1 MAAMMKLKVLLATGL
16 TLMAANGLARDHP
29 ATSQPFAETFSE
41 LAPGVW
47 LGAREDVNQIPVM
60 GNTVFVIGDEGVIVF
75 DGGGA
80 PLMSEQVLA
89 KIRELTDR
97 PVTHVIT
104 SHWHIDH
111 SRGIGVFVDA
121 FPGVQIIA
129 HPFTREF
136 IIADLE
142 NRRTR
147 TPTIIPA
154 FRKSTEEMFASNTDP
169 EGQPLSAQDRGWY
182 AQALEHADLIDHE
195 YQRAVTPLPN
205 VTFDD
210 TLVIYSGSREIQLH
224 HYGRGN
230 TGGDVFLWLPRER
243 ILATGDL
250 VVSPIPY
257 GIGSYPREWAEVLRK
272 MNRLPYQTLVPGH
285 GAVQHE
291 TRYVENLIEVLDYV
305 ADTVAV
311 QVSAGISQEALLGG
325 MDFSQFEAR
334 FAGSD
339 AFLLARFKD
348 YFEQPIVEAAF
359 LLQSGEQPESK
370 PLPFN
375 PDK

>member
-1 MAAMMKLKVLLATGL
+1 MVMSKILLMTA
-16 TLMAANGLARDHP
+16 LALITILAIAQDRP
-29 ATSQPFAETFSE
+29 ASPDPFAQTFTE

-47 LGAREDVNQIPVM
+47 LGARADVNQIPVM
-60 GNTVFVIGDEGVIVF
+60 GNTVFVIGDDGVIVF

-80 PLMSEQVLA
+80 PLMSERVLA
-89 KIRELTDR
+89 KIRDLTDK

-121 FPGVQIIA
+121 FPKVQIIA

-147 TPTIIPA
+147 TPTIIPG
-154 FRKSTEEMFASNTDP
+154 FRKSAEEMFASNTDP
-169 EGQPLSAQDRGWY
+169 EGHPLSAQDREWY
-182 AQALEHADLIDHE
+182 AEALEHAGLIDHE

-205 VTFDD
+205 LTFDN

-230 TGGDVFLWLPRER
+230 TGGDVFLWLPQER

-257 GIGSYPREWAEVLRK
+257 GIGSYPREWAAVLRK
-272 MNRLPYQTLVPGH
+272 INDLPYETLVPGH
-285 GAVQHE
+285 GAVQHD
-291 TRYVENLIEVLDYV
+291 TRYVEDLIEVLDYV
-305 ADTVAV
+305 ADTVAE
-311 QVSAGISQEALLGG
+311 QVAAGVSQEGLLAG
-325 MDFSQFEAR
+325 MNFSPFEGR

-339 AFLLARFKD
+339 TFLQARFKD

-359 LLQSGEQPESK
+359 LLETGEQPETK